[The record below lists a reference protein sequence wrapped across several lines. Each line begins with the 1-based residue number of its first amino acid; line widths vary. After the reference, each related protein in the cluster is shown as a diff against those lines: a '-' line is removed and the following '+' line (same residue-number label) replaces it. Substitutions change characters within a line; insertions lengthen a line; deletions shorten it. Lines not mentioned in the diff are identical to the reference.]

1 MQFDELKEKLNQFRN
16 REIVMFQI
24 LDAVEQYCKSQHDG
38 KPLVGSSGAGFP
50 DEDDEDYYQP
60 EPECQICG
68 KVDGHHRG
76 CPEDDSP
83 FALLERRGFD

>member
-1 MQFDELKEKLNQFRN
+1 MTKLELI
-16 REIVMFQI
+16 REIENNYKNSISVERS
-24 LDAVEQYCKSQHDG
+24 LDAVDKYSSALLRQTDV
-38 KPLVGSSGAGFP
+38 VGSGDGFP